1 MKASDLKKLIREEVR
16 KTLQEGSLVKMNLY
30 ALRQSEDGNFYGTQP
45 IVYIEASTEQ
55 RAKQLADE
63 YTKGQFTEYSG
74 FYNLKKST
82 LQVYK

>member
-1 MKASDLKKLIREEVR
+1 MKVSEFRKLIREEVR

-30 ALRQSEDGNFYGTQP
+30 ALRQSEDGNFHGTQP

-63 YTKGQFTEYSG
+63 YTNGQFTQYSG